1 MNDLTEGKPWPL
13 LRRFALPLLLSTA
26 LQQLYYIADSVILG
40 QYTGSAGLASIGAAY
55 PITLFF
61 LAVATG
67 SAMGISVV
75 ASQLFGAKQ
84 IRELKTSIYTALFSM
99 LGLGLLLTIL
109 GVSLSGP
116 LLRWLNAEGEVY
128 SGGKAYLA
136 IYSAGLVPMLV
147 YNAANA
153 VFTGLGD
160 SRRPL
165 LFLLFSSILNV
176 LLDLIAVAVL
186 RWGIVGAAWA
196 TTFSQL
202 MAALLAV
209 SVLIR
214 KSGFL
219 FLCKTGNKSS
229 PDFVI

>member
-136 IYSAGLVPMLV
+136 IYSAGLQCRQRSLHRAGGFPQTAAVPPV
-147 YNAANA
+147 FFDTECAAGSDCGRGA
-153 VFTGLGD
+153 QMGD
-160 SRRPL
+160 CRRCMGNNIFPT
-165 LFLLFSSILNV
+165 
-176 LLDLIAVAVL
+176 DG
-186 RWGIVGAAWA
+186 RAAG
-196 TTFSQL
+196 
-202 MAALLAV
+202 
-209 SVLIR
+209 
-214 KSGFL
+214 GFR
-219 FLCKTGNKSS
+219 FDQKNEGTAYG
-229 PDFVI
+229 